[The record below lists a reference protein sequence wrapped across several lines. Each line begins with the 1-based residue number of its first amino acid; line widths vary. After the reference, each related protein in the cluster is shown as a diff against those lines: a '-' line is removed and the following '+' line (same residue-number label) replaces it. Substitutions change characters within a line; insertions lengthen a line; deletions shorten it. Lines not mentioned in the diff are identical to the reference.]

1 MLPFVRKLLA
11 TCGPAAALR
20 VPPWKKIPPYF
31 MSLISVGLLFFSLS
45 CENKWKLYCQ
55 EWTVLNLLRTTTWIE
70 TWLRE
75 TWASSGRN
83 SLCAWLNFK
92 RIFSSSQSHARN
104 FAPRPK
110 VLEGRKWNSFRPGV
124 CKSWLCGTLPWKTP
138 MSLVIVCSLG
148 LAYSQPPWR
157 EGPQKHSA
165 LLKSST
171 TLSADTWLEWPEL
184 TELTRMT
191 CVWCRLPMG
200 ALTVFYSLPD
210 GNLALAATKIFASFM
225 CKQVSRQGHPIT
237 NVV

>member
-1 MLPFVRKLLA
+1 MLPFDRKLLA

-165 LLKSST
+165 LH
-171 TLSADTWLEWPEL
+171 EEL
-184 TELTRMT
+184 HHSISRHMTRMT
-191 CVWCRLPMG
+191 RTYRIDSNDMRLVSASNG
-200 ALTVFYSLPD
+200 SLNGVLQSTRWQPRS
-210 GNLALAATKIFASFM
+210 GRHQNFCQFHVQTGFQTGS
-225 CKQVSRQGHPIT
+225 S
-237 NVV
+237 NY